1 MINSVD
7 PLIAALIGALGGI
20 LLGGLGV
27 TLAVR
32 SRIPVRPT
40 PSELPPDDLDAI
52 VQAIRGGAAV
62 IGPNDELVC
71 ANEAARSLGL
81 IRGTR
86 VGIPAVHDLIR
97 QARTEGEVLPVNLE
111 HKRGGVAPTL
121 QLAARVVP
129 LPQGLTLVVVDDR
142 APALRVQASSRDF
155 LANATH
161 ELKTPIGAIS
171 LLAEAVEGASDDPE
185 AVARFAGKIQAEAA
199 RLSVLVGQFITLS
212 RLRGL
217 DPVVTA
223 QPVEVDAVVRRA
235 LERCHQLADRR
246 GISLHSGGTT
256 DLWVEGD
263 AEQLETAVTNL
274 VQNAVSHSGD
284 RGRGG
289 GGTPPG
295 GPPPRGG
302 HAPARAATRGRSRT
316 ASSSASTASTSHAAA
331 RPAARVWASVSSRRS
346 PRGTGATSPCG
357 ADRAAV
363 PRSPCDSP
371 PSPHLPTRR
380 SLPWPSS

>member
-284 RGRGG
+284 RGRVVVSTRREDADDGEVTAIAVSDNG
-289 GGTPPG
+289 IGIAPEEQDRIFERFYRVDFARSRQTGGTGLGLSIVKEIAEGHGGDVTVWSRPG
-295 GPPPRGG
+295 SGSTFTLRLPAVP
-302 HAPARAATRGRSRT
+302 APAN
-316 ASSSASTASTSHAAA
+316 
-331 RPAARVWASVSSRRS
+331 
-346 PRGTGATSPCG
+346 
-357 ADRAAV
+357 
-363 PRSPCDSP
+363 
-371 PSPHLPTRR
+371 
-380 SLPWPSS
+380 